1 MKPPS
6 ERKLAA
12 IERELRRLPAGSQR
26 AVGGGVYMRLDKDR
40 RRRFQIRTRMSDG
53 QPAATFDSWQ
63 EARDHYELLQGRGTN
78 GSAAHSRAKPVP
90 AASFEMA
97 PGPGD
102 VIGPTHEQLRQLTF
116 RDYRAKVYWPWAVV
130 HLDPLGQ
137 SRKACGGVAR
147 EQGRHT
153 LAAEPID
160 DRIESLLI
168 CRKRG

>member
-63 EARDHYELLQGRGTN
+63 EARDHYELLQGRGRTARLRTH
-78 GSAAHSRAKPVP
+78 GRSRCRRRASRWLPDP
-90 AASFEMA
+90 AM
-97 PGPGD
+97 
-102 VIGPTHEQLRQLTF
+102 
-116 RDYRAKVYWPWAVV
+116 
-130 HLDPLGQ
+130 
-137 SRKACGGVAR
+137 
-147 EQGRHT
+147 
-153 LAAEPID
+153 
-160 DRIESLLI
+160 
-168 CRKRG
+168 